1 MEGRRMDT
9 SNSSQP
15 NPWGSTSSRGRQVQ
29 VSANGVYNQKRRL
42 PSSPEHSSDE
52 DEAHNLPTNTR
63 IHQASS
69 SCNNLMK
76 RRQTTHVPPS
86 AMATPKRK
94 YNLTPTQF
102 LPLLF
107 TEDSEAEGVSGSD
120 DSDLDDRGL
129 QEENDLDYSCSDE
142 EGIEGTEERH
152 VSLQDSVAFDW
163 SDGSDFVPVLHK
175 FQNNRS
181 GVTQEWPCNDEARE
195 SDYFRAFLDD
205 EVMSFVAEKTNAYY
219 RWVFRH
225 MELIPPKSRIR
236 QWADTT
242 ARELL
247 VFVALMLIRLD
258 NPSASDTNEDEVA
271 APARPEKRRK
281 KRKGRK
287 TDLFIQREKSG
298 KIGAFKWND
307 RRAVHLLSTIHKG
320 EIVETGK
327 IHHRTKNPILK
338 PDVVVDYTQNM
349 RLVDK
354 SDCQLSSVECLR
366 KSVKWYHKFFFH
378 LIDVSMLN
386 AYNIWLIRKD
396 IDPTKKPKLREFI
409 YNVAYQLLEKYGQP
423 TTNIKGRRH
432 NPLPDRIIEGYS
444 RHYPIH
450 TEMVNGQRQRKECYV
465 CNHTTKRPKKRTRV
479 NIICNECKIGLC
491 VGDCFRDYHTLKNF

>member
-63 IHQASS
+63 SHQASS

-205 EVMSFVAEKTNAYY
+205 EVMSFVAEKTNSYY

-225 MELIPPKSRIR
+225 MEFIPPKSRIR

-247 VFVALMLIRLD
+247 VFVALMLTMKILTMKTV
-258 NPSASDTNEDEVA
+258 S
-271 APARPEKRRK
+271 
-281 KRKGRK
+281 GR
-287 TDLFIQREKSG
+287 
-298 KIGAFKWND
+298 
-307 RRAVHLLSTIHKG
+307 
-320 EIVETGK
+320 
-327 IHHRTKNPILK
+327 
-338 PDVVVDYTQNM
+338 
-349 RLVDK
+349 
-354 SDCQLSSVECLR
+354 
-366 KSVKWYHKFFFH
+366 
-378 LIDVSMLN
+378 
-386 AYNIWLIRKD
+386 
-396 IDPTKKPKLREFI
+396 
-409 YNVAYQLLEKYGQP
+409 
-423 TTNIKGRRH
+423 
-432 NPLPDRIIEGYS
+432 
-444 RHYPIH
+444 
-450 TEMVNGQRQRKECYV
+450 
-465 CNHTTKRPKKRTRV
+465 
-479 NIICNECKIGLC
+479 
-491 VGDCFRDYHTLKNF
+491 